1 MPPLAQAMLDF
12 TVRDP
17 APPSD
22 QVCALVGWLALNPG
36 WHTARQLAAHL
47 TLSDRQIR
55 ALAEASN
62 GLIVSG
68 PGTPGYAHASHCTAE
83 EIAHATDTLIS
94 QARRMMH
101 RAIRIRRR
109 AHAIIR

>member
-1 MPPLAQAMLDF
+1 MPLAQAMLDF
-12 TVRDP
+12 TARHP

-22 QVCALVGWLALNPG
+22 QVVGLVQWLATNPG
-36 WHTARQLAAHL
+36 WHTAKQLATHL
-47 TLSDRQIR
+47 DLSDRQIR
-55 ALAEASN
+55 SLAEASN

-68 PGTPGYAHASHCTAE
+68 PGTPGYCHASHCTAE

-94 QARRMMH
+94 QAKRMLH

-109 AHAIIR
+109 AHSIIR

>member
-1 MPPLAQAMLDF
+1 MPYDQATFDF
-12 TVRDP
+12 SAREAT
-17 APPSD
+17 AD
-22 QVCALVGWLALNPG
+22 QVCALVRWLALNPG
-36 WHTARQLAAHL
+36 WHTARELAAKHEL
-47 TLSDRQIR
+47 TDRRVR

-62 GLIVSG
+62 GLIISG
-68 PGTPGYAHASHCTAE
+68 PGTPGYQHTSHCTAE

-109 AHAIIR
+109 AHATIR

>member
-1 MPPLAQAMLDF
+1 MPLDQAMLDF

-17 APPSD
+17 SPPSD
-22 QVCALVGWLALNPG
+22 QIVGLVRWLSLNPG
-36 WHTARQLAAHL
+36 WHTAKELTAHL
-47 TLSDRQIR
+47 DLSDRKVR

-109 AHAIIR
+109 AHETIR